1 MRWQDLNVE
10 LSERRFGL
18 NRSIGEVSRD
28 LGVSRDLLIA
38 FENGDYERMPKV
50 QETRNALA
58 SYAGYLGIDTQEVL
72 DAYEEGRNAYENG
85 ISADA
90 QPSAEAV
97 EEPGKEPADEP
108 VVDQP
113 DDDAGSAGSE
123 GRRPR
128 RRAFAFVAVA
138 VLLVAVAG
146 AAVAGVRWLRASE
159 RDAVVQSL
167 SHVLDAAQKPLDKVE
182 AVIDQYERDKAAP
195 PVDPEVDANIVERA
209 RECESETEWLIVVDC
224 ANNRMG
230 IFRGAKDAW
239 TNTEFISVSCG
250 ADDGRETERGTF
262 AVEDRGYS
270 FNGFDEEFRAYYT
283 CYYWVRFA
291 GPYLIHSQPY
301 HLESFDLM
309 DDRIGQNVSQG
320 CVRLPL
326 EKAKWIYDNIPIGTT
341 VVTF

>member
-10 LSERRFGL
+10 LSERRFELG
-18 NRSIGEVSRD
+18 RSIGEVSHD
-28 LGVSRDLLIA
+28 LGLSRDLLIA
-38 FENGDYERMPKV
+38 FENGDYERMPRN

-58 SYAGYLGIDTQEVL
+58 AYAGYLGIDAQEVL
-72 DAYEEGRNAYENG
+72 EAYGEGRKAYESG
-85 ISADA
+85 IRT
-90 QPSAEAV
+90 ERV
-97 EEPGKEPADEP
+97 LPADNNVASE
-108 VVDQP
+108 VTDEGQP
-113 DDDAGSAGSE
+113 DDGRKAARS
-123 GRRPR
+123 GRRPAR
-128 RRAFAFVAVA
+128 RGKFAIVAI
-138 VLLVAVAG
+138 VLLVVLVLAG
-146 AAVAGVRWLRASE
+146 ASVAALHWMRGTR
-159 RDAVVQSL
+159 RDAAIQSL
-167 SHVLDAAQKPLDKVE
+167 GHVVDAAQKPLDKVE
-182 AVIDQYERDKAAP
+182 AVIDQYERDKATP
-195 PVDPEVDANIVERA
+195 PVDPEVDDNIVERA
-209 RECESETEWLIVVDC
+209 RGCESKTEWLIVVDC
-224 ANNRMG
+224 DNNRMG

-239 TNTEFISVSCG
+239 TTTELITVSCG

-283 CYYWVRFA
+283 CYYWVRFV

-326 EKAKWIYDNIPIGTT
+326 EKAKWIYDNIPAETT

>member
-10 LSERRFGL
+10 LSERRFELG
-18 NRSIGEVSRD
+18 RSIGEVSHD
-28 LGVSRDLLIA
+28 LGVSRDVLIA
-38 FENGDYERMPKV
+38 LENGDYERMPQN

-72 DAYEEGRNAYENG
+72 EAYEQGRKAYENG
-85 ISADA
+85 ISTVE
-90 QPSAEAV
+90 QPSNETAEV
-97 EEPGKEPADEP
+97 IEEPSE
-108 VVDQP
+108 DQP
-113 DDDAGSAGSE
+113 DDAPQEPDAE
-123 GRRPR
+123 KPRPR
-128 RRAFAFVAVA
+128 RRVLAFFVIAL
-138 VLLVAVAG
+138 VLLAVAG
-146 AAVAGVRWLRASE
+146 AAAGGLLWLRNTR
-159 RDAVVQSL
+159 RDAVVQSMT
-167 SHVLDAAQKPLDKVE
+167 HVLDAAQKPIDKVE
-182 AVIDQYERDKAAP
+182 AVIDQYEQNKVAP
-195 PVDPEVDANIVERA
+195 PVDPAVDANIAEVA
-209 RECESETEWLIVVDC
+209 RECESKTEWLIVVDC

-239 TNTEFISVSCG
+239 TNTEFITVSCG
-250 ADDGRETERGTF
+250 AADGRETERGTF

-326 EKAKWIYDNIPIGTT
+326 EKAKWVYDNIPIETT
-341 VVTF
+341 VFTF